1 MTQLVKKLQ
10 AMLEKV
16 PEGGMLRFT
25 QELGKFCTNMEQLFT
40 PQLPTFN
47 IRRTIFANNQVVDL
61 DFVTK
66 AITSHLQTHGST
78 VVTGSNEDAVNMYI
92 ESLALFLGPRER
104 KRASLAAPGREYVPD
119 LLLQGIIG
127 EDVKLADDK
136 VIESMLP
143 TTWIDLDTRV
153 VKQTHPFHEY
163 AVLRKEFIYLEV
175 DKLVGV
181 SHPVEQNMW
190 SARDGLFR
198 LLKAGPSLLVTRI
211 LTEVCRLQQQELR
224 EGYIAQAMR
233 LLMRKAVVLIKYV
246 DAELAEAT
254 TLGEGVVKRIR
265 TDLSIPHDADFDVLL
280 AIAEKLRPG
289 SYVTLAGDPTTIE
302 EKFIELFESF

>member
-1 MTQLVKKLQ
+1 MHSCPPLIC
-10 AMLEKV
+10 
-16 PEGGMLRFT
+16 GGQF
-25 QELGKFCTNMEQLFT
+25 FFSTN
-40 PQLPTFN
+40 PS
-47 IRRTIFANNQVVDL
+47 DL
-61 DFVTK
+61 DFISK

-78 VVTGSNEDAVNMYI
+78 VVTGPLEEPVNMFI

-104 KRASLAAPGREYVPD
+104 NRVSLAAPGREYVPD
-119 LLLQGIIG
+119 LLLQGIVGDDI
-127 EDVKLADDK
+127 KLPDDK

-143 TTWIDLDTRV
+143 TTWIDLAAHT

-163 AVLRKEFIYLEV
+163 GVLRKEFIYMEV

-181 SHPVEQNMW
+181 SHPVEPNEW

-198 LLKAGPSLLVTRI
+198 PLKSSASLLVSRI
-211 LTEVCRLQQQELR
+211 LVDVFRLQPELR

-246 DAELAEAT
+246 DAELADCA

-265 TDLSIPHDADFDVLL
+265 TDLSLLAESDFTLLL
-280 AIAEKLRPG
+280 AIAEKLKPG